1 MSFTVYLY
9 IGQSQFGMQ
18 ISEYVPG
25 GMAESTQFVFRG
37 LSMGGCLELAT
48 GDEPRLD
55 PGRFQGGQGGLPST
69 VQLSKHSLGYGDT
82 GRGSAAPV
90 VNPGLTLDLD
100 GVCMW
105 A

>member
-37 LSMGGCLELAT
+37 LSMVGAWSWPQEMK
-48 GDEPRLD
+48 
-55 PGRFQGGQGGLPST
+55 PGQTQEG
-69 VQLSKHSLGYGDT
+69 SKEDK
-82 GRGSAAPV
+82 
-90 VNPGLTLDLD
+90 
-100 GVCMW
+100 GVSPAQCS
-105 A
+105 